1 MIWLDLG
8 GRTASKAYPMM
19 MDPVHKI
26 SSGTRNFSYMFIDV
40 PGNMSIMVFRW
51 AFFMITDTEFTKD
64 FLKSKKQELIIK

>member
-1 MIWLDLG
+1 
-8 GRTASKAYPMM
+8 
-19 MDPVHKI
+19 
-26 SSGTRNFSYMFIDV
+26 MFIDV